1 MVSGV
6 VFVACDGEPLIVG
19 HATPNQSALVDGGVT
34 RAFPTSMGD
43 PFEVDAPV
51 ILPDTGVSDL
61 SQAFDG
67 AMHLVAWTSPRG
79 VMAVRYDLEGLRLDA
94 APILLAPPGLAA
106 GDTLVTP
113 RQGGGFE
120 VFSQGL
126 LFAVER
132 DGSTSPGERGAG
144 GDFLFDV
151 GLSSGASPLRLV
163 RSCLVE
169 DDSIA
174 LRTIAVAPV
183 TLSSNSRFTSP
194 GRYVQLPLASV
205 LAVALTRLGD
215 HDYLATISG
224 DSTARLLELR
234 VLASGDE
241 YGPPVGAVD
250 LGTVVFSTPVMA
262 RDLSIQTVG
271 DRVMLVWR
279 DETSVYSPDD
289 GGAVFTA
296 RLSALSVRP
305 GTAGTFDLTG
315 PSVLMGGQWLRDG
328 SLVTQTTGTSVLV
341 GSGGVLTSAHLPV
354 SPPIFEVDPVT
365 LVPGLSISADQLTG
379 NVAFRG
385 CSWDGEA
392 CLVLSSAGGQE
403 NGIVVGQRVPL
414 GGAMIAATPE
424 QALPGQRVE
433 QGRPGVV
440 CASTTCLV
448 TWRAVDPHEPWDT
461 RTGQQPPDFD
471 DVFRAVRVSK
481 ASGLPIDLQ
490 SLDLFPPGPSDTR
503 ATDAKAA
510 STGNGF
516 VAAEARCAAGA
527 LQITVRVVP
536 ETGAPASPQVI
547 NFTDLGCPGGG
558 RQPLMIV
565 ADGTRSLIVEKGS
578 LRMVLVGADGVAH
591 ARPSTLYVDWPGS
604 LMDGVMV
611 GDKAVVAFSNGPRWT
626 TVVFELTT
634 GVDAVGLRDA
644 CPDLDCE
651 FGAGR
656 LVMRPGHPL
665 PGWIHLAG
673 SVNSAER
680 RLTWTELDAAAR
692 PVGPP
697 ATLASGW
704 AYGLVDV
711 VADERGLAVLTT
723 EARYPFLPFLRDPD
737 LNLVFRRFDSSQVPQ
752 PGLPARVIATGLA
765 TFDHALASCGDG
777 QWLTAYQ
784 IGGSFRPLPAGASP
798 SRVIGR
804 FVYEAP

>member
-1 MVSGV
+1 MSGV

-19 HATPNQSALVDGGVT
+19 HATPTQSALVDGGVT
-34 RAFPTSMGD
+34 RFFPTSMGD

-51 ILPDTGVSDL
+51 VLPDTGVSDL

-79 VMAVRYDLEGLRLDA
+79 VMAVRYDLQGLRLDA
-94 APILLAPPGLAA
+94 APIKLAPPGLAA

-126 LFAVER
+126 VFIVER
-132 DGSTSPGERGAG
+132 DGSTSLGEFGAG
-144 GDFLFDV
+144 EASLFDV
-151 GLSSGASPLRLV
+151 GLSSGTSPLRLV
-163 RSCLVE
+163 RSCVVE
-169 DDSIA
+169 DDFITLS
-174 LRTIAVAPV
+174 TIAVAQVAP
-183 TLSSNSRFTSP
+183 SGNSRIRAP
-194 GRYVQLPLASV
+194 AGRSVTLPLASV
-205 LAVALTRLGD
+205 LAVAVARLGD
-215 HDYLATISG
+215 HDYVATISG
-224 DSTARLLELR
+224 GSTARVLELR
-234 VLASGDE
+234 VLPSGDE
-241 YGPPVGAVD
+241 YGPPFGAVD
-250 LGTVVFSTPVMA
+250 LGTVIFSTPVMA
-262 RDLSIQTVG
+262 RDLSLQTVG

-315 PSVLMGGQWLRDG
+315 PSVLIAGAWLRDG

-365 LVPGLSISADQLTG
+365 LAPGLSINADQLTG
-379 NVAFRG
+379 KVAFRG

-392 CLVLSSAGGQE
+392 CLVLSSTGGQE

-424 QALPGQRVE
+424 QALPGQQGE

-448 TWRAVDPHEPWDT
+448 TWRAVDPHEPLS
-461 RTGQQPPDFD
+461 TGNGYPYDFD

-510 STGNGF
+510 STGHGF
-516 VAAEARCAAGA
+516 VTAEARCAAGA
-527 LQITVRVVP
+527 LQIAVRVVP

-547 NFTDLGCPGGG
+547 NFADQDCPGGQ

-565 ADGTRSLIVEKGS
+565 ADGTRSLIVEKWS

-591 ARPSTLYVDWPGS
+591 ARPSTLSVDWPGS

-626 TVVFELTT
+626 TVVFDLTT

-680 RLTWTELDAAAR
+680 RLTWTELDDAAR

-704 AYGLVDV
+704 AGGLVDV
-711 VADERGLAVLTT
+711 VADERGLAVLTI
-723 EARYPFLPFLRDPD
+723 EARYPLAPLRDPD
-737 LNLVFRRFDSSQVPQ
+737 LNLVFTRFDSSPIPQ
-752 PGLPARVIATGLA
+752 PGLPARVIATGLS
-765 TFDHALASCGDG
+765 TFEHALASCGDG

-784 IGGSFRPLPAGASP
+784 IGGSFRPIPAGASP